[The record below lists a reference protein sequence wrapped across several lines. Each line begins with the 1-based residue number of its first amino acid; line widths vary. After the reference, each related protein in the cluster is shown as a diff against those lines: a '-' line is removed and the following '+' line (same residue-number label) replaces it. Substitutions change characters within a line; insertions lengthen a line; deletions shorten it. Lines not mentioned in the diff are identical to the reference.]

1 MKPAIY
7 LSTND
12 VLKYFHGNVSLA
24 SKVLGIQRT
33 AFYPAIQRGYFGH
46 KLSQRILIALRALS
60 HDPA

>member
-7 LSTND
+7 LLTND

-33 AFYPAIQRGYFGH
+33 AFYPAIQRGYFGE